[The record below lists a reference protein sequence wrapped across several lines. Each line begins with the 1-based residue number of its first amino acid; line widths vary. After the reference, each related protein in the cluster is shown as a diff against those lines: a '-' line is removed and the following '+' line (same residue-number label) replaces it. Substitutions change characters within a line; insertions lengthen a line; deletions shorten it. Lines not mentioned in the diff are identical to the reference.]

1 MMTRWLALVA
11 AVWAAAYVGV
21 YLVLVHDQENGPA
34 WWYVG
39 LVALSILPLIAAAGG
54 RSSRPALVGSVVTMA
69 VATLLGLLS
78 IGLLLLPA
86 LICALVAAVAMK
98 PTATDAGPLPTS

>member
-1 MMTRWLALVA
+1 MVTRWLACAA
-11 AVWAAAYVGV
+11 AVWAAAYLCV
-21 YLVLVHDQENGPA
+21 YFVLVHDQDNGPA

-39 LVALSILPLIAAAGG
+39 LIALSILPLIAAASG
-54 RSSRPALVGSVVTMA
+54 RLSRPALVGSIVTMA

-86 LICALVAAVAMK
+86 LICVIVATVVMK
-98 PTATDAGPLPTS
+98 PTHTSVGHAV

>member
-1 MMTRWLALVA
+1 MVTRRLAL
-11 AVWAAAYVGV
+11 AAATWATAYLGV
-21 YLVLVHDQENGPA
+21 YFVLVHYQGNGPA

-39 LVALSILPLIAAAGG
+39 LIVLSILPLITAAMG
-54 RSSRPALVGSVVTMA
+54 RVSRPALVGSVVAMA

-86 LICALVAAVAMK
+86 LIFVIVSAAVMK
-98 PTATDAGPLPTS
+98 PDARSAGPRA